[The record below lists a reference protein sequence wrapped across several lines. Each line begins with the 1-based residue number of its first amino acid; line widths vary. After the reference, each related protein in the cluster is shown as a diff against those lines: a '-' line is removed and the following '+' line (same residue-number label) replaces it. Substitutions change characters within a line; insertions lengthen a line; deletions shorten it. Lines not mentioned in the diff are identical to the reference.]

1 MAGTER
7 KIPWYSWI
15 ILAFHLVWNV
25 GIILMT
31 KGDVVNSTLRWV
43 VTIVFLGFTAAL
55 GAYDFFI
62 AKDSATRD
70 DTPFDKWTISHT
82 LAGVVFGVWYV
93 PLLFVLITVLWWEA
107 FEFSVTGFGEKEVIL
122 NRAVDM
128 GVAIVGWLIVVVI
141 AMLITGADFPWQTRF
156 HPPEEFSQNSCHFV
170 DRGLGAQPI
179 RSTKKH
185 EINTNHE

>member
-1 MAGTER
+1 MADTER

-15 ILAFHLVWNV
+15 ILGFHLIWNV

-31 KGDVVNSTLRWV
+31 HGNVVNSTLRWV
-43 VTIVFLGFTAAL
+43 VTIAFLVFTAAL

-82 LAGVVFGVWYV
+82 LAGVVFGVWYL

-128 GVAIVGWLIVVVI
+128 GVAIVGWLVVVVF
-141 AMLITGADFPWQTRF
+141 AMLITGADFPLAN
-156 HPPEEFSQNSCHFV
+156 PVSV
-170 DRGLGAQPI
+170 
-179 RSTKKH
+179 
-185 EINTNHE
+185 

>member
-1 MAGTER
+1 MADTER

-15 ILAFHLVWNV
+15 ILAFHLAWNV

-31 KGDVVNSTLRWV
+31 QGDVVNSTLRWV
-43 VTIVFLGFTAAL
+43 VTIVFLVFTAAL

-70 DTPFDKWTISHT
+70 DTPCDKWTISHT

-93 PLLFVLITVLWWEA
+93 PLLFVLITVIWWEA

-128 GVAIVGWLIVVVI
+128 GVAIVGWLIVVGI
-141 AMLITGADFPWQTRF
+141 AMLITGADFPLAN
-156 HPPEEFSQNSCHFV
+156 PVSV
-170 DRGLGAQPI
+170 
-179 RSTKKH
+179 
-185 EINTNHE
+185 